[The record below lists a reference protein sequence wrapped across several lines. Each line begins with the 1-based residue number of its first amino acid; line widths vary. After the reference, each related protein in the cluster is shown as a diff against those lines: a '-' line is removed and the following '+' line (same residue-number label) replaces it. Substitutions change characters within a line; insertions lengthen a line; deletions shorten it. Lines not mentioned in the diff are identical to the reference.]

1 MAKPQSPGRPR
12 YPFTRRQTAAIVLI
26 VLSVVFIVENRR
38 STTIR
43 FLIPEV
49 TAPLWLAL
57 FVAALLGLGAGAL
70 LNRDRPK

>member
-1 MAKPQSPGRPR
+1 MSRHDPSSRRNPLSPH
-12 YPFTRRQTAAIVLI
+12 TAVALALLVLAA
-26 VLSVVFIVENRR
+26 VLIVENRH

-57 FVAALLGLGAGAL
+57 FIAGMLGIAIGILLTRK
-70 LNRDRPK
+70 RDR

>member
-1 MAKPQSPGRPR
+1 MSRDAPSSRRNPLSPH
-12 YPFTRRQTAAIVLI
+12 QTVALALLVLAA
-26 VLSVVFIVENRR
+26 VFVVENRH

-57 FVAALLGLGAGAL
+57 FISGMLGVAVGVLLTRK
-70 LNRDRPK
+70 RDR

>member
-1 MAKPQSPGRPR
+1 MEQERPSRRGR
-12 YPFTRRQTAAIVLI
+12 YPFSLHQTLALVLI
-26 VLSVVFIVENRR
+26 LLSVVFILENRR

-57 FVAALLGLGAGAL
+57 FTAALLGMGAGAL
-70 LNRDRPK
+70 LARDRAK